1 MYNPVKRPIAT
12 VMIILIMLTALEP
25 ALIFS
30 LFSERIRI
38 LLPMKAGTSSFGE
51 IIAVASPYMRGW
63 TVGNVDMAP
72 LHTEYGSGHSR
83 IIQRSARP
91 SYLSV
96 RARAANRLSFSIRR
110 FTNPESTVLDTMK
123 EHVEPTTVAV
133 I

>member
-1 MYNPVKRPIAT
+1 MYNPVKSPIAT
-12 VMIILIMLTALEP
+12 VTMMLIMLTALEP
-25 ALIFS
+25 APIFS
-30 LFSERIRI
+30 FSSDRIRN
-38 LLPMKAGTSSFGE
+38 LLPMKAGTRSFGE
-51 IIAVASPYMRGW
+51 IISVASPYIRGW

-72 LHTEYGSGHSR
+72 LHTEYGRGQSR

-96 RARAANRLSFSIRR
+96 RARAANRLSCSIRR

-133 I
+133 M